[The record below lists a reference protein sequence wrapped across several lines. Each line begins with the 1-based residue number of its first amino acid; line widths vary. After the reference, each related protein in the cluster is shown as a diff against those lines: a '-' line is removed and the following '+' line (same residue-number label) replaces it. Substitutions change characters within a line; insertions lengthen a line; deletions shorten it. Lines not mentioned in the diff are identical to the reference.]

1 MDTPVTELNVP
12 AAHDVHDKDPA
23 DEYLLTG
30 HAAQVDEPAVA
41 AEVPAKQDVHWEEP
55 EEA

>member
-1 MDTPVTELNVP
+1 MTELNEP
-12 AAHDVHDKDPA
+12 AAHDVQVDDPA
-23 DEYLLTG
+23 SAYVPTG
-30 HAAQVDEPAVA
+30 HAKQVDEPAVA